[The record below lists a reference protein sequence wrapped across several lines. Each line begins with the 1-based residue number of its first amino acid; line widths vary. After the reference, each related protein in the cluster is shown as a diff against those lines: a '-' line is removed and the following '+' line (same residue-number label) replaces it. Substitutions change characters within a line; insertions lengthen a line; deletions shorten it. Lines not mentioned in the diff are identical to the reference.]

1 MFVARKFIILCQY
14 LLLACLIFVGHAK
27 KCNHGRT
34 IFDSKIQ
41 ECCLTRGGGIP
52 ASLNFNDDYDRE
64 YTSGISFGKDR
75 ELFHITVDLKWI
87 FSRLMNKQNW
97 LQLLQKGVEK
107 IKRLYPPYDIWCSY
121 RESALKIIRLI
132 RKQDKKSS
140 LR

>member
-1 MFVARKFIILCQY
+1 M
-14 LLLACLIFVGHAK
+14 GHAK

-132 RKQDKKSS
+132 RKQDNKSS